1 MSDLELSDTENFG
14 AESEDEEVSQKPTFS
29 KSTNNPTKTKL
40 KNTLVEYDEE
50 GNVVADYGEGDDSDA
65 ENDEEEEAQENENSD
80 VEASDDDDDDDE
92 PGMDEEAMDTI
103 NETPTKPVTK
113 SKKKTETENINI
125 LGSNLNLPS
134 DIQKGDSDYES
145 DDDEEEDDDYLQKFD
160 KEMRDNY
167 ILNNHV
173 ESLHANYDEIYNMAK
188 VVRNKENIIVDDLH
202 KTDPILTKYEKTKIL
217 GLRAKQINNGAKPYI
232 KVDERLI
239 DGYLI
244 AVQELKQKKIP
255 VIIRRPLPNGTS
267 EYWPLQELEII

>member
-14 AESEDEEVSQKPTFS
+14 AESEDDEVSQKPTFS
-29 KSTNNPTKTKL
+29 KSTNNPTKTNL
-40 KNTLVEYDEE
+40 KNNLVEYDEE
-50 GNVVADYGEGDDSDA
+50 GNVVADYGDESDA
-65 ENDEEEEAQENENSD
+65 DNDEEDEAQENENSD
-80 VEASDDDDDDDE
+80 VEASDDDDDDE
-92 PGMDEEAMDTI
+92 PGIDEEAMDTI
-103 NETPTKPVTK
+103 TDTPTKPVTK
-113 SKKKTETENINI
+113 LKKKTGSDNINI

-145 DDDEEEDDDYLQKFD
+145 DDDEVEDDDYLQKFD

-167 ILNNHV
+167 ILNHHV
-173 ESLHANYDEIYNMAK
+173 ESLHANYDEIYNIAK